1 MSNTFRS
8 STSYAKSVPEHAK
21 IKQTYGWILKVF
33 AYECYKKKKNKFSV
47 AVLFKIWHL
56 SCATLRCDG
65 IRNYN
70 WLNKSLPI
78 VSHFLQAVIHGQ
90 EKSRWLRSFLSD
102 NRRRVV
108 NIYLEDDHQLDQV
121 YCYLNE
127 LYTAAVANAPCVAD
141 VKSMDRV
148 PFVLDVLLPE
158 VS

>member
-1 MSNTFRS
+1 MQRVCQSMQ
-8 STSYAKSVPEHAK
+8 K
-21 IKQTYGWILKVF
+21 L
-33 AYECYKKKKNKFSV
+33 NKHMDEYWKCLHMNAIFFFFSV

-65 IRNYN
+65 IRNHN

>member
-1 MSNTFRS
+1 MQRVCQSMQ
-8 STSYAKSVPEHAK
+8 K
-21 IKQTYGWILKVF
+21 L
-33 AYECYKKKKNKFSV
+33 NKHMDEYWKYLHMNAIIFYFFFSV
-47 AVLFKIWHL
+47 AVLKIWHL

-65 IRNYN
+65 IRNHN

>member
-1 MSNTFRS
+1 MQRVCQSMQ
-8 STSYAKSVPEHAK
+8 K
-21 IKQTYGWILKVF
+21 L
-33 AYECYKKKKNKFSV
+33 NKHMGEYWKYLHMNAIIFFFFSV

-65 IRNYN
+65 IRNHN